1 VNVYDVE
8 TTLDDDDPPGYRSG
22 LARIGPALGA
32 AWLGMSIYDLAPG
45 NSICPYHYE
54 QPEEEW
60 LLVLS
65 GRPTLRVPDGEHE
78 LDEGDVVCFPAGPDG
93 AHKVTNR
100 GSEPVR
106 VAMLSTKSETG
117 IAVYPDSNKVGVF
130 PLRHFFRIEDAVGY
144 WEDEPPA

>member
-1 VNVYDVE
+1 VNLYDLATE
-8 TTLDDDDPPGYRSG
+8 LDDDDPAGYQAG
-22 LARIGPALGA
+22 MARIGAALGA
-32 AWLGMSIYDLAPG
+32 SSLGMSVYDLAPG

-60 LLVLS
+60 LFVLA

-78 LDEGDVVCFPAGPDG
+78 LEAGDVVCFPAGPDG

-117 IAVYPDSNKVGVF
+117 VAVYPDSNKVGVF
-130 PLRHFFRIEDAVGY
+130 PLRRFFRIEDAVGY
-144 WEDEPPA
+144 WEGEPLA

>member
-1 VNVYDVE
+1 MNLYDVE
-8 TTLDDDDPPGYRSG
+8 TKSDEDDPPGYQTPF
-22 LARIGPALGA
+22 ARIGPALGA
-32 AWLGMSIYDLAPG
+32 ASLGMSVYDLAPG

-78 LDEGDVVCFPAGPDG
+78 LEAGDVVCFPAGPDG

-100 GSEPVR
+100 GSELAR

-130 PLRHFFRIEDAVGY
+130 PLRRFFRIEDAVGY
-144 WEDEPPA
+144 WEDEPPT